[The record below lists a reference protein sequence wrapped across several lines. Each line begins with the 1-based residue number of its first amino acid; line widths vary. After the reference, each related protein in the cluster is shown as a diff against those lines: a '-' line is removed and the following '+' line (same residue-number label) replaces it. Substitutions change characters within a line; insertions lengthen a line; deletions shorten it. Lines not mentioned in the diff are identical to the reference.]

1 MPPPHRSRLGCG
13 PRPPEATHLALVD
26 EWVDEFGPTA
36 YLAVAAVH
44 APSVPEFAEH
54 LEERLRER
62 PCWLTRRRVNRS
74 RRSRFVTA
82 SNLVLGVSPDLD
94 ELVGDDGRRLDKRV
108 GIQRVVRM
116 ALDAGA
122 KEFTVQSAIR
132 LRCAGEDGSKL
143 TTRLG
148 DAAGLCFTEFP
159 DCLRSIELQEDFART
174 FDAAWTV
181 RATCSASASWSCST
195 ASSGPSSAASRPP
208 SSRS

>member
-1 MPPPHRSRLGCG
+1 
-13 PRPPEATHLALVD
+13 
-26 EWVDEFGPTA
+26 
-36 YLAVAAVH
+36 
-44 APSVPEFAEH
+44 
-54 LEERLRER
+54 
-62 PCWLTRRRVNRS
+62 
-74 RRSRFVTA
+74 
-82 SNLVLGVSPDLD
+82 
-94 ELVGDDGRRLDKRV
+94 
-108 GIQRVVRM
+108 M

-181 RATCSASASWSCST
+181 RSVGARKQVFVAALAIVT
-195 ASSGPSSAASRPP
+195 AEGA
-208 SSRS
+208 